1 MEHLDQ
7 VTSAAGPLM
16 EQLKSIVANT
26 MPARLRSTQLGEAS
40 RKLAKAKKD
49 KKDAPIELVAAEKEY
64 YGLAGWSP
72 KNGSQRLYGAEAY
85 KSMELERLTRRAQKE
100 LGQHEAEDSGI
111 RADLEAILAGY
122 DAASSYSQQVKS
134 TVKILEDQHHHLLKK
149 EEQLRDL
156 TGVSN
161 RSFWY
166 ASQWSG
172 FLAKASSFASR
183 AYIVA
188 VAALVVATVA
198 KRGRTALSRS
208 TALLLFGLVCVYAL
222 GDYAILYVA
231 RRLDS
236 LLGWYESGSPPGENV
251 AL

>member
-16 EQLKSIVANT
+16 EQLRSIVANT
-26 MPARLRSTQLGEAS
+26 MPGRLRSVQLGEAS

-49 KKDAPIELVAAEKEY
+49 KKNAPTELVAAEKEY
-64 YGLAGWSP
+64 YGLAGWTP

-85 KSMELERLTRRAQKE
+85 KSMELERLTRRAKKE
-100 LGQHEAEDSGI
+100 LDQTEAVDSDN

-122 DAASSYSQQVKS
+122 DAASSYSQQIKS
-134 TVKILEDQHHHLLKK
+134 TVKILDDQHRRLLKK
-149 EEQLRDL
+149 EEHLRDV

-172 FLAKASSFASR
+172 FLARASLFASR

-188 VAALVVATVA
+188 VAALVVAMI
-198 KRGRTALSRS
+198 GRKGRSALSRS

-236 LLGWYESGSPPGENV
+236 FLGWYESGSPEGENV